1 MTYLFSDRLRLQ
13 RFNIGGES
21 ENLLLRQLPLKGGHQ
36 GLIPGNNF
44 GTGLQNRF
52 ADVSIIRG
60 DGRAV
65 CQENLGSIKTAEG
78 WSAAG
83 AIGNMTSDA
92 GLFGEELFAGND
104 GIGFPARRAGKPCGV
119 IGRFHH
125 RNPAAH

>member
-1 MTYLFSDRLRLQ
+1 MIRRWRCRAHDLSLLRGRSNSSALGRKRLRLQ
-13 RFNIGGES
+13 RSNIGGES

-44 GTGLQNRF
+44 GTGRQNRF

-65 CQENLGSIKTAEG
+65 CQDNLGSIKTAER

-83 AIGNMTSDA
+83 AIDNMTSDA
-92 GLFGEELFAGND
+92 GLFGEELFAVTD
-104 GIGFPARRAGKPCGV
+104 GT
-119 IGRFHH
+119 
-125 RNPAAH
+125 